1 MQDLV
6 RVILATGNKDY
17 ASVIKNGFAI
27 DNRISVLSSTIDGNE
42 LIEHTRLF
50 KPDVIVSDLLLS
62 GKDGITAFN
71 EIRSL
76 VANCPVMYL
85 LIPYEDGEI
94 IKEAYDAGINKII
107 LKPCDTSLLLDK
119 VLNYKTHKKINNS
132 SGGGNTSDIE
142 LYVTNIMHNI
152 GVPAHIKGYH
162 FLRRAIV
169 MAIED
174 ISVVDSITKVLY
186 PEVAKSFKTTPS
198 RVERAMR
205 HAIEVA
211 WNRGDVE
218 VLNTF
223 FGYTISNLKGKP
235 TNSEFISMIADR
247 IILERKHG

>member
-6 RVILATGNKDY
+6 RVILATGTKEYSEVLKSALSANSK
-17 ASVIKNGFAI
+17 INI
-27 DNRISVLSSTIDGNE
+27 LSSTSDGNE
-42 LIEHTRLF
+42 LIEYAKLF
-50 KPDVIVSDLLLS
+50 KPDLLISDLLLS
-62 GKDGITAFN
+62 HKDGITAYK
-71 EIRSL
+71 EIKCFDEK
-76 VANCPVMYL
+76 CPAMFL
-85 LIPYEDGEI
+85 LIPFEDSET
-94 IKEAYDAGINKII
+94 IKDAYDAGISRII
-107 LKPCDTSLLLDK
+107 LKPCDVDILIDK
-119 VLNYKTHKKINNS
+119 ILGFKSAKQIKALKLTNS
-132 SGGGNTSDIE
+132 TDME

-162 FLRRAIV
+162 FLRKAIV

-186 PEVAKSFKTTPS
+186 PAVAKSFKTTPS

-223 FGYTISNLKGKP
+223 FGYTISSLKGKP

>member
-1 MQDLV
+1 MQDIV
-6 RVILATGNKDY
+6 RVILATGTKDY
-17 ASVIKNGFAI
+17 ASILKTGLSA
-27 DNRISVLSSTIDGNE
+27 DSRINVLSSTDDGNE
-42 LIEHTRLF
+42 LIEYAKLF
-50 KPDVIVSDLLLS
+50 KPDLLISDLLLS
-62 GKDGITAFN
+62 HKDGITAYK
-71 EIRSL
+71 EIRGCTEK
-76 VANCPVMYL
+76 CPAMFL
-85 LIPYEDGEI
+85 LIPFEDGET
-94 IKEAYDAGINKII
+94 IKDAYDAGISKII
-107 LKPCDTSLLLDK
+107 LKPCDIDMLTEK
-119 VLNYKTHKKINNS
+119 VISYKTAKQLS
-132 SGGGNTSDIE
+132 SMKLGNGTDLE

-162 FLRRAIV
+162 FLRIAIV

-174 ISVVDSITKVLY
+174 ITVVDSITKVLY
-186 PEVAKSFKTTPS
+186 PEVAKAFKTTPS

-223 FGYTISNLKGKP
+223 FGYTISSLKGKP